1 MSQSTYLER
10 QEKLRKVKDLFM
22 DIDRNE
28 DVFFDKMNPRYSQQ
42 ATDHMYTS
50 LRRLKEQGAN
60 KLASP
65 ISDSERANYENLMR
79 DLDKYTAKF
88 EAIVSNELLA
98 GGKRRNKRSY
108 KKIRRCRKKTRRCR
122 KKRTSRRK

>member
-1 MSQSTYLER
+1 MSQSTFLER
-10 QEKLRKVKDLFM
+10 QEKLKKVKDMFM

-28 DVFFDKMNPRYSQQ
+28 DAFFDKTNPRYSQN
-42 ATDHMYTS
+42 AVDHMYTS
-50 LRRLKEQGAN
+50 LKRLKEQGAN

-65 ISDSERANYENLMR
+65 ISAAERANYENIMR

-88 EAIVSNELLA
+88 EAIVSNELLT